1 MRTLK
6 DYTLLYLKGLGMGAA
21 DIVPGVSGGTIAFI
35 TGIYEEL
42 LDSIKSFNLDAL
54 QLLREFQFRAFWK
67 HINGTFLLVLL
78 AGIFTS
84 ILSLARVVTWLLEY
98 YPIQLWSFFFGLI
111 IISAILVTKEIRKW
125 NAAVVFAGVLGI
137 AIAYYITI
145 ATPAETPDA
154 LWFVFLAGALAI
166 CAMILPGISGSFI
179 LLLLVKYEFIL
190 TALKE
195 LNIAVILVFGTG
207 CVVGLLSFAR
217 LVSWLLDRYYN
228 VAVALL
234 AGFMIGSLNKVWP
247 WKVVTEYYLNS
258 KGQQKPL
265 VTESVW
271 PTAYTAATGQESF
284 MLWAL
289 LFAALGILMVVGIE
303 KVSKYSVAPDH

>member
-1 MRTLK
+1 MRTTK
-6 DYTLLYLKGLGMGAA
+6 DFILLYLKGMAMGAA

-42 LDSIKSFNLDAL
+42 LNSIKSFNLDAL
-54 QLLREFQFRAFWK
+54 ELLKQLQFKALWK

-84 ILSLARVVTWLLEY
+84 ILTLARLVTWLLAT
-98 YPIQLWSFFFGLI
+98 YPVQIWSFFFGLI

-125 NAAVVFAGVLGI
+125 SISVVIAGIIGI
-137 AIAYYITI
+137 VVAYIITI
-145 ATPAETPDA
+145 ASPAQTPDA
-154 LWFVFLAGALAI
+154 LWFIFLAGAIAI

-195 LNIAVILVFGTG
+195 FNIPIIIVFGIG

-217 LVSWLLDRYYN
+217 VVSWLLDRYYN

-234 AGFMIGSLNKVWP
+234 AGFMVGSLNKVWP
-247 WKVVTEYYLNS
+247 WKVITEYYLDVLQGEKLINS
-258 KGQQKPL
+258 IRN
-265 VTESVW
+265 
-271 PTAYTAATGQESF
+271 
-284 MLWAL
+284 AL
-289 LFAALGILMVVGIE
+289 FPEFFSKVAFGKAMAQGITYKTKL
-303 KVSKYSVAPDH
+303 SH